1 MSRVFMAREN
11 VLSASNYAS
20 DSRLELFWTHKHKPD
35 RLLELSTFEAAY
47 TLMYDTGGRDF

>member
-1 MSRVFMAREN
+1 MSRVFMASEN
-11 VLSASNYAS
+11 GLSAANYAS